1 MKKITILLLALL
13 LIFSSFVGC
22 QSDLPDGEETTTAR
36 PAEETTEALDEDSSN
51 AYGEEITTDI
61 INSGTEWISEEGTED
76 LIVNDNGEFAFEY
89 SIYSESG
96 EMGDLFAP
104 GERIRVVAKITNI
117 GKDHVYEGAETDY
130 RADVAIYCER
140 ALGGIFYLEREP
152 IESTDDY
159 MTHYINSGESREATY
174 YFTVPDDA
182 PAAWYTVHLNYNGN
196 NLRVKQGL
204 RIYDTT
210 ETDYDRNSVLIS
222 SGGNSIRPLSFLSYV
237 EECDENG
244 EMYYT
249 EPVDYFGYYEIYN
262 MLYGGE
268 ITADEIPTL
277 MLSRDFAVT
286 HMPMGHQVRNNV
298 RVKSITSNETVYNG
312 EKSGLFKLPEGEYLA
327 IMTHEYDEPEESFT
341 GEEGH
346 YLIYGYDMVFR
357 LIVPDSSA
365 LELPPPEYTYSQTEI
380 RSGENNI
387 SPISSFWYGT
397 WYDENGQPTTHADG
411 YGVYWVF
418 EVEENNDPK
427 YFPTL
432 IRDGDVGVRSTP
444 FNAYISS
451 SVRLFGLDFQQLE
464 YSGGWEGLSE
474 LPAGD
479 YLVVYVEEYDGRGCD
494 PEPRE
499 YAITVYECLFRLIV
513 TE

>member
-22 QSDLPDGEETTTAR
+22 QRDLPDGEETTTTR
-36 PAEETTEALDEDSSN
+36 PAEETTESLDEDSSN

-104 GERIRVVAKITNI
+104 GERIRVVTRITNI

-196 NLRVKQGL
+196 NLRVKQGI

-210 ETDYDRNSVLIS
+210 ETDYDRSPVLIS
-222 SGGNSIRPLSFLSYV
+222 SGGNSIRPLSFFAGEQEY
-237 EECDENG
+237 DENG
-244 EMYYT
+244 EPYYT
-249 EPVDYFGYYEIYN
+249 YSADYFGYYEIYY
-262 MLYGGE
+262 MLNNGK
-268 ITADEIPTL
+268 ITADEIPML
-277 MLSRDFAVT
+277 VLSRDFAVT
-286 HMPMGHQVRNNV
+286 HVPGENQVGKNIRI
-298 RVKSITSNETVYNG
+298 RTVASDEVVYRG
-312 EKSGLFKLPEGEYLA
+312 EISGLFELPKGEYLA
-327 IMTHEYDEPEESFT
+327 TMTHTFKETGKSYT

-346 YLIYGYDMVFR
+346 YIGYSYDMVFR

-380 RSGENNI
+380 RSGENKVN
-387 SPISSFWYGT
+387 PISCYWYGT
-397 WYDENGQPTTHADG
+397 WYDADGKVTQHADG
-411 YGVYWVF
+411 YGVYRVF
-418 EVEENNDPK
+418 EIDENSDPK

-464 YSGGWEGLSE
+464 YGGGWEGLSE

-499 YAITVYECLFRLIV
+499 YAITVYECMFRLIV